1 MLYLLMKTVTLMFD
15 IKGGN
20 LIMKQLQADKTTN
33 GYWAGFN
40 GGDWQESIDVR
51 DFIQQ
56 NLIQYDGDES
66 FLAGP
71 TEATTTLNNKVMAL
85 KQKEREAGGV
95 LDADNNVPATLT
107 SHGPGYIEKDL
118 EKIVGLQ
125 TDKPLKRAF
134 MPYGGIR
141 VAEDALKAYGFETDP
156 KMHEIFN
163 EWRKTHNQGV
173 FDVYTPDMRKARHYK
188 IITGLPD
195 AYGRGRIIPDLPRI
209 ALYGID
215 RLIEEK
221 VTDHGNVGDGE
232 MTDSVIKLREQIA
245 EQVKALKGMKEMAA
259 SYGYDISRPA
269 KTAQEAVQWV
279 YFGYLAAVKTQNG
292 AAMSVGRIDAFLD
305 IFIQRDLDR
314 GLITETDAQELIDQ
328 FVMKLRMVRFI
339 RTTDYKDL
347 FSGDPIW
354 ATLSMAGVGMDG
366 RHHVNKTSFRVL
378 KTLENMGAA
387 PEPNITLL
395 WDKRLPD
402 GFKRYA
408 TKVSIDSSTI
418 QYENDALMRNQWG
431 TDYYGIACCVSA
443 QPIADGVQFFGAR
456 ANMAKTVLYAING
469 GIDEM
474 GNAQVGPAAEP
485 IKSEYIDYDDFMKKF
500 DRQLD
505 WVADVYVNALN
516 AIHYIH
522 DKYDYEA
529 EQLCLKNSRL
539 DYTFATGISGLSHA
553 TDSISAIKYG
563 HVKVI
568 RDENGIAV
576 DFKADH
582 DYPRYGNNDDRAD
595 SIAKMLVKKLYDK
608 MNTHH
613 LYHNA
618 KLSTSVLTITSNV
631 VYGKNTGTTP
641 NGRQA
646 GEPFSPGANPA
657 YGAEQN
663 GALASLLSTAKI
675 PYKYATDGISNTFGV
690 TPRTLGND
698 TNSQQ
703 DTLVNMVDGYMENK
717 GMHLNINVFNR
728 DTLKDAQ
735 AHPEKYPTLTVRV
748 SGYCVYF
755 ADLTK
760 EQQDDVIS
768 RTYFEA
774 M

>member
-1 MLYLLMKTVTLMFD
+1 
-15 IKGGN
+15 
-20 LIMKQLQADKTTN
+20 MKQLQANDTTTD
-33 GYWAGFN
+33 YWEGFN
-40 GGDWQESIDVR
+40 GGDWQDSIDVR

-56 NLIQYDGDES
+56 NLVQYDGDES

-85 KQKEREAGGV
+85 KKQEREAGGV
-95 LDADNNVPATLT
+95 LDADNDVPATLT

-141 VAEDALKAYGFETDP
+141 MAEDALEAYGFKTDP
-156 KMHEIFN
+156 KMHQIFT

-195 AYGRGRIIPDLPRI
+195 AYGRGRIIPDLPRV

-215 RLIEEK
+215 CLIEDK
-221 VTDHGNVGDGE
+221 IADHDNVGDGE
-232 MTDSVIKLREQIA
+232 MTNDVIQLREQIA
-245 EQVKALKGMKEMAA
+245 EQVKALKGMKKMAA
-259 SYGYDISRPA
+259 SYGFDISKPA

-292 AAMSVGRIDAFLD
+292 AAMSVGRIDSFLD

-314 GLITETDAQELIDQ
+314 GLLDEKHAQELIDQ

-339 RTTDYKDL
+339 RTTDYNDL

-408 TKVSIDSSTI
+408 TRVSIDSSTI
-418 QYENDALMRNQWG
+418 QYENDALMRNEWG

-469 GIDEM
+469 GVDEM
-474 GNAQVGPAAEP
+474 GRVQVGPAAEP
-485 IKSEYIDYDDFMKKF
+485 ITTEYIDYDDFMEKF

-516 AIHYIH
+516 AIHYMH

-553 TDSISAIKYG
+553 TDSLSAIKYG

-568 RDENGIAV
+568 RDEDGIAV

-595 SIAKMLVKKLYDK
+595 NIAKMLVKKLFDK
-608 MNTHH
+608 MNKHH
-613 LYHNA
+613 LYHGA

-675 PYKYATDGISNTFGV
+675 PYKYARDGISNTFGV

-698 TNSQQ
+698 ISSQE

>member
-1 MLYLLMKTVTLMFD
+1 
-15 IKGGN
+15 
-20 LIMKQLQADKTTN
+20 MKQLQANDTTTD
-33 GYWAGFN
+33 YWEGFN
-40 GGDWQESIDVR
+40 GGDWQDSIDVR

-56 NLIQYDGDES
+56 NLVQYDGDES

-85 KQKEREAGGV
+85 KKQEREAGGV
-95 LDADNNVPATLT
+95 LDADNDVPATLT

-141 VAEDALKAYGFETDP
+141 MAEDALEAYGFKTDS
-156 KMHEIFN
+156 KMHQIFT

-195 AYGRGRIIPDLPRI
+195 AYGRGRIIPDLPRV

-215 RLIEEK
+215 RLIEDK
-221 VTDHGNVGDGE
+221 IADHGNVGDGE
-232 MTDSVIKLREQIA
+232 MTNDVIQLREQIA
-245 EQVKALKGMKEMAA
+245 DQVKALKGMKKMAA
-259 SYGYDISRPA
+259 SYDFDISKPA

-292 AAMSVGRIDAFLD
+292 AAMSVGRIDSFLD

-314 GLITETDAQELIDQ
+314 GLLDEKHAQELIDQ

-339 RTTDYKDL
+339 RTTDYNDL

-418 QYENDALMRNQWG
+418 QYENDALMRNEWG

-469 GIDEM
+469 GVDEM
-474 GNAQVGPAAEP
+474 GRAQVGPAAEP
-485 IKSEYIDYDDFMKKF
+485 ITTEYIDYDDFMEKF

-516 AIHYIH
+516 AIHYMH

-553 TDSISAIKYG
+553 TDSLSAIKYG

-568 RDENGIAV
+568 RDEDGIAV

-595 SIAKMLVKKLYDK
+595 NIAKMLVKKLFDK
-608 MNTHH
+608 MNKHH
-613 LYHNA
+613 LYHGA

-675 PYKYATDGISNTFGV
+675 PYKYARDGISNTFGV

-698 TNSQQ
+698 ISSQE

>member
-1 MLYLLMKTVTLMFD
+1 
-15 IKGGN
+15 
-20 LIMKQLQADKTTN
+20 MKQLQADKTTN

-141 VAEDALKAYGFETDP
+141 MAEDALKAYGFETDP

-279 YFGYLAAVKTQNG
+279 YFGYLAAVKIQNG

-339 RTTDYKDL
+339 RTTDYNDL

-516 AIHYIH
+516 AIHYMH

>member
-1 MLYLLMKTVTLMFD
+1 
-15 IKGGN
+15 
-20 LIMKQLQADKTTN
+20 MKQLQANDTTTD
-33 GYWAGFN
+33 YWEGFN
-40 GGDWQESIDVR
+40 GGDWQDSIDVR

-56 NLIQYDGDES
+56 NLVQYDGDES

-85 KQKEREAGGV
+85 KKQEREAGGV
-95 LDADNNVPATLT
+95 LDADNDVPATLT

-141 VAEDALKAYGFETDP
+141 MAEDALEAYGFKTDP
-156 KMHEIFN
+156 KMHQIFT

-195 AYGRGRIIPDLPRI
+195 AYGRGRIIPDLPRV

-215 RLIEEK
+215 RLIEDK
-221 VTDHGNVGDGE
+221 IADHDNVGDGE
-232 MTDSVIKLREQIA
+232 MTNDVIQLREQIA
-245 EQVKALKGMKEMAA
+245 EQVKALKGMKKMAA
-259 SYGYDISRPA
+259 SYGFDISKPA

-292 AAMSVGRIDAFLD
+292 AAMSVGRIDSFLD

-314 GLITETDAQELIDQ
+314 GLLDEKHAQELIDQ

-339 RTTDYKDL
+339 RTTDYNDL

-418 QYENDALMRNQWG
+418 QYENDALMRNEWG

-469 GIDEM
+469 GVDEM
-474 GNAQVGPAAEP
+474 GRTQVGPAAEP
-485 IKSEYIDYDDFMKKF
+485 ITTEYIDYDDFMEKF

-516 AIHYIH
+516 AIHYMH

-553 TDSISAIKYG
+553 TDSLSAIKYG

-568 RDENGIAV
+568 RDEDGIAV

-595 SIAKMLVKKLYDK
+595 NIAKMLVKKLFDK
-608 MNTHH
+608 MNKHH
-613 LYHNA
+613 LYHGA

-675 PYKYATDGISNTFGV
+675 PYKYARDGISNTFGV

-698 TNSQQ
+698 ISSQE